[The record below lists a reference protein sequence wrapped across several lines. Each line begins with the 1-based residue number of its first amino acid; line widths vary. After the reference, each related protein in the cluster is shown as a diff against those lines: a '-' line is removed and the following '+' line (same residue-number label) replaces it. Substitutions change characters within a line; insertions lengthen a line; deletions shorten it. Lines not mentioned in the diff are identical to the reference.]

1 MRLYF
6 NISGPCNPDEHYMLP
21 AQERCQYLLDLIRNK
36 QYFVIH
42 AARQSGKTTLLKDLT
57 RQLNQSNEYYTL
69 YCSLETVDQI
79 SKVEVAMPVILSSL
93 QKALKHASWN
103 KGHLQLVDFEG
114 SMVPSMVLEESLI
127 ELCKEL
133 DKPLVVLFDEVDCL
147 EGRTLVSFLRQLRDG
162 YINRDEIP
170 FVHSIG
176 LVGMRDIRDLRLRVR
191 PESETL
197 GSASPFNIVAES
209 MTLRNFT
216 QEEVRRLYAQHTE
229 ATGQVFADGSVE
241 RAFYWSQG
249 QPWLVNALARQSI
262 IHLLN
267 NDFKQT
273 IDANLINQA
282 AEALIQRRDTH
293 LDSLLKR
300 LKEPRVRKVIEP
312 ILLGQTGKLSRLS
325 DDFAYVQDLG
335 LIRRAEDKTVRPG
348 NAIYTEVIAR
358 TLSCDS
364 QEDFQS
370 SEIGH
375 DVPFYIKEGKF
386 DMMAL
391 LKEFQGF
398 WRKNSEVWIE
408 RYEYKE
414 AAPHLILQAY
424 LQRVFN
430 GGGQIEREFAA
441 GRGRVDLCVRYKNQL
456 YPIELKLRYDDETY
470 TEGISQLS
478 RYMQRLGC
486 TEGWLLVFDR
496 RPETEIPWSKKIFW
510 REEQIATHTIA
521 VVGC

>member
-1 MRLYF
+1 MNRYF
-6 NISGPCNPDEHYMLP
+6 NISGPCNPDKHYMLP
-21 AQERCQYLLDLIRNK
+21 AQERCQDLLDLIRRD

-42 AARQSGKTTLLKDLT
+42 AARQSGKTTLLLDLVQ
-57 RQLNQSNEYYTL
+57 QLNQSDEFYAL
-69 YCSLETVDQI
+69 YCSLETVEQFPEADVGIPTIIRLLKRCLSAHSVLRQMPWA
-79 SKVEVAMPVILSSL
+79 VEADYEDFTNVL
-93 QKALKHASWN
+93 N
-103 KGHLQLVDFEG
+103 EQLVLFCG
-114 SMVPSMVLEESLI
+114 Q
-127 ELCKEL
+127 L
-133 DKPLVVLFDEVDCL
+133 DKPLVILFDEVDCL
-147 EGRTLVSFLRQLRDG
+147 EGTTLVSFLRQLRDG
-162 YINRDEIP
+162 YVNRVGGVP

-176 LVGMRDIRDLRLRVR
+176 LVGMRDIRDLRLQVR

>member
-1 MRLYF
+1 
-6 NISGPCNPDEHYMLP
+6 MLP

-335 LIRRAEDKTVRPG
+335 LIRRAEDKTVQPG

>member
-1 MRLYF
+1 
-6 NISGPCNPDEHYMLP
+6 MLP

-176 LVGMRDIRDLRLRVR
+176 LVGMRDIRDLRLQVR

-335 LIRRAEDKTVRPG
+335 LIRRAEDKTVQPG